1 MSEENTKNEEVVATT
16 ESVKEHTESKQVEAT
31 DPANEQ
37 LVEEPQAA
45 NLGAAPTESKGPSPI
60 VAQMKTYTGTKTI
73 KAVPMTKGAYNK
85 YRGWDM
91 PEDENPNEQVY
102 LVEYEADPASKPNHP
117 DHAGYIS
124 MSPKHVFDGAYRP
137 SETYMDR
144 LHIEKAD
151 LDDKIAKLTAALNNR
166 KVPESEVSILNL
178 QLNTMQHYSKI
189 LETRIGK

>member
-1 MSEENTKNEEVVATT
+1 MSEEKLNTEEEAVDTAATVEETT
-16 ESVKEHTESKQVEAT
+16 ESNQPEAT
-31 DPANEQ
+31 EPADAPP
-37 LVEEPQAA
+37 VEEPQATA
-45 NLGAAPTESKGPSPI
+45 EAKGPNPI

-91 PEDENPNEQVY
+91 PAGEDTNEQVY
-102 LVEYEADPASKPNHP
+102 LVEYEADPSSKPNHP

-124 MSPKHVFDGAYRP
+124 MSPKHVFDKAYRL
-137 SETYMDR
+137 SENYMDR

-151 LDDKIAKLTAALNNR
+151 LDDKISKLQAALNGK
-166 KVPESEVSILNL
+166 KVPDTEVGILNL

-189 LETRIGK
+189 LETRINKK